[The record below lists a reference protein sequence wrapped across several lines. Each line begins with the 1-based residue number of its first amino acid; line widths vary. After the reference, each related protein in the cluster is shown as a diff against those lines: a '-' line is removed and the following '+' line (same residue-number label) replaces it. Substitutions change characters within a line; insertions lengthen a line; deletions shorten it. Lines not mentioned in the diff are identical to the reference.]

1 MTNWKITSRI
11 WGILGLTLLI
21 GALSAGFLYVRL
33 NAVVSAYERLFD
45 QNVRDQDLSRVMQV
59 TFKKQVQEWKD
70 TLLRGKDPEALRKYS
85 GAFHQESDVIRAIAQ
100 RLKNSIDDDHARQLL
115 DQFLNAHQVMMVK
128 YDAALAAFTASG
140 GTEQA
145 AADSMVKGQDRAPT
159 DLIDQIVM
167 SLAQQAQTRRAGI
180 TNELW
185 IFGLAVCIAFALL
198 LGVSVWVVG
207 SITASLRRVVAVLS
221 ESAEQVAS
229 ASFQVSSAGTSLAQG
244 TSEQAASLEETSA
257 STEEMASM
265 TRRNADNSKVSAEL
279 IAVVDTRV
287 ADADQSLQEMVKAMD
302 RITSSSGKIAKI
314 IRVIDEIAFQTNILA
329 LNAAVEAARAGA
341 AGQGFAVVADEVRN
355 LAQRSAQAAKETGAL
370 IEESVNMSKGGGET
384 VERVVRA
391 IRSISESTTKVR
403 ALVDEVSLG
412 AQEQARGVDQIA
424 RAISEM
430 EQVTQQSAAGAEES
444 ASAGQEL
451 SAQADSMRQV
461 VAHLQALIDGSRS
474 DVAERADG
482 R

>member
-1 MTNWKITSRI
+1 MTNWKITTRI
-11 WGILGLTLLI
+11 WGILGLTLLT
-21 GALSAGFLYVRL
+21 GALSAGFLYIRL
-33 NAVVSAYERLFD
+33 NTVVSAYERLFD
-45 QNVRDQDLSRVMQV
+45 HNVRDEDQSRVMQV

-70 TLLRGKDPEALRKYS
+70 TLLRGHDPEALKKYG
-85 GAFHQESDVIRAIAQ
+85 GAFHQESDAIREIAQ
-100 RLKNSIDDDHARQLL
+100 RLKSSIDDDHARQLL
-115 DQFLNAHQVMMVK
+115 DQFVDAHQVMMSK
-128 YDAALAAFTASG
+128 YDAALAAFGASG
-140 GTEQA
+140 GAEQA
-145 AADSMVKGQDRAPT
+145 AADAMVKGQDRAPT
-159 DLIDQIVM
+159 DFIDQIVT
-167 SLAQQAQTRRAGI
+167 SLSKQAQARRAAI
-180 TNELW
+180 TNQLW
-185 IFGLAVCIAFALL
+185 VFGVAVFVAFALL
-198 LGVSVWVVG
+198 LGVSVWVVRG
-207 SITASLRRVVAVLS
+207 ITTALRRVVTGLS

-265 TRRNADNSKVSAEL
+265 TRRNAENSKASAEL

-287 ADADQSLQEMVKAMD
+287 ADANQSLQEMVKAMAG
-302 RITSSSGKIAKI
+302 ITSSSSKIAKI

-355 LAQRSAQAAKETGAL
+355 LAQRSAQAARETGAL
-370 IEESVNMSKGGGET
+370 IEESVSMSKGGGET
-384 VERVVRA
+384 VDRVVQA
-391 IRSISESTTKVR
+391 IGSITESTAKVR
-403 ALVDEVSLG
+403 TLVNEVSMG

-430 EQVTQQSAAGAEES
+430 EKVTQQSAAGAEES

-451 SAQADSMRQV
+451 SAQADSMRDV
-461 VAHLQALIDGSRS
+461 VADLQALIDGSRS
-474 DVAERADG
+474 ETPEMASR